1 MVVSQSPLVCSPRTS
16 SSASAS
22 PSRRYDF
29 SLNSYRQ
36 YRAPVENGSSLIE
49 PPLSDA
55 ADLLR
60 SNVAKSA
67 SHGPFWDSL
76 RTRARASLIE
86 DAIRYTS
93 AYRDTS
99 WVDAESVGPIV
110 MAGHQPSLFHPG
122 VWFKNF
128 ALDDI
133 ARRVGGIG
141 VNLVV
146 DNDVASGSS
155 IRVPSVRPH
164 GATGSRQPHYEV
176 VPYDE
181 AGGGVPYEQTTVRS
195 RDLFDH
201 FDKAVTEAVGGV
213 VDEPSVTKLWRHAL
227 SAIDRCGV
235 AGCALAQARHGLEG
249 ELGLRTL
256 ELPLGVVCR
265 TSAYAEFVLA
275 ILTELPRFHG
285 CYNDSADRYRGAH
298 GIRSSA
304 HPVPNLAEHDGWFE
318 APLWIYGN
326 DSPERKAAW
335 VKMADDHLIISDR
348 VAQRPRELRID
359 VRHPK
364 LAAEQ
369 LANLVSPNF
378 KLRPRA
384 LVTTM
389 YARMVL
395 SDLFLHGIGGGKYDQ
410 LGDQICAEF
419 FHVEPLPFMVISATI
434 QLPGLTQ
441 ADHGQQIRSLRRQL
455 RDLVFQPERFADRVE
470 LDQKLVARKSE
481 LIAMVA
487 EPAEEKLSS
496 KKQNSKKQWH
506 DEIATINAELSKQLG
521 PLRSQLRSELA
532 ESERA
537 QAAQRLTASR
547 EHPFCV
553 FPIEYLQ
560 TTYAKLLSHD

>member
-1 MVVSQSPLVCSPRTS
+1 M
-16 SSASAS
+16 
-22 PSRRYDF
+22 
-29 SLNSYRQ
+29 NSYRQ

-55 ADLLR
+55 ADLLG

-67 SHGPFWDSL
+67 EQGPFWDSL

-99 WVDAESVGPIV
+99 WVDVESIGPIV

-141 VNLVV
+141 INLVV

-164 GATGSRQPHYEV
+164 GATGAAQPHYEV
-176 VPYDE
+176 VSYDE
-181 AGGGVPYEQTTVRS
+181 AGGGVPYEQTTVRR

-201 FDKAVTEAVGGV
+201 FDEAVAEAVCGV
-213 VDEPSVTKLWRHAL
+213 VDDPSVTRLWRHAL

-285 CYNDSADRYRGAH
+285 CYNDSADRYRSAH

-304 HPVPNLAEHDGWFE
+304 HPVPNLAEQDGWFE

-326 DSPERKAAW
+326 DSPDRKAAW
-335 VKMADDHLIISDR
+335 VKMSDDHLVISDR
-348 VAQRPRELRID
+348 VAEGPRELRID

-369 LANLVSPNF
+369 LSNLVSPNF

-419 FHVEPLPFMVISATI
+419 FQVEPLQFMVISATI
-434 QLPGLTQ
+434 QLPGLVKV
-441 ADHGQQIRSLRRQL
+441 DHDKRIRSLRRQL
-455 RDLVFQPERFADRVE
+455 RDLVFQPERFADRVD
-470 LDQKLVARKSE
+470 LDENLLARKAE

-487 EPAEEKLSS
+487 TPKSGDLLASKMPAP
-496 KKQNSKKQWH
+496 KKQWH
-506 DEIATINAELSKQLG
+506 DEIATINAELSKQLDQ
-521 PLRSQLRSELA
+521 LRGQLRSELA

-537 QAAQRLTASR
+537 HAAQRLMASR

-553 FPIEYLQ
+553 FPIDYLQ
-560 TTYAKLLSHD
+560 TTYAKLLGQD